1 MTNRELEDALL
12 EREERISMVLALR
25 EREEEQAADRK
36 CREQQKAAFVEELQ
50 RAVEAAQD
58 LIDQLTVAIAAV
70 GMIV

>member
-1 MTNRELEDALL
+1 MTDRELEEALL
-12 EREERISMVLALR
+12 EREARIGMALALR
-25 EREEEQAADRK
+25 EREEEEARARE

-70 GMIV
+70 GMIA

>member
-1 MTNRELEDALL
+1 MTDRELENALL
-12 EREERISMVLALR
+12 EREKRLGMVLALR
-25 EREEEQAADRK
+25 ECEEAQARDRK
-36 CREQQKAAFVEELQ
+36 SREQQKAAFVEELQ